1 MNTISYLLKNTLQ
14 FYMLKR
20 RALRK
25 LILPTALLFTL
36 LLIYLIPKNEYIGEI
51 EIVNNDIKLH
61 DIYLVDKNNLVS
73 LTKVEVNS
81 TDILSLS
88 KELLNILIN
97 DDLEKIPSG
106 FKTVLNSSTIV
117 KDITYQDN
125 ILKVVFNDKIVDVD
139 IENEIKVIES
149 IVYTLTSIKGI
160 DYVVLYQDDKIL
172 TKLPKSG
179 YNIPNL
185 LNRRI
190 GINKIYDTE
199 TLNTFNV
206 TTYFIGNTNGKT
218 YYIPVTKVTDNS
230 LEKIEIVI
238 EELSGNISYNTNLK
252 SYLNSNTKLIEVMKE
267 EEVLKLSFNEYIFSD
282 INELSILEEV
292 LYTISLSAYDNY
304 DINDVIFMYNN
315 EEIYKNLTKTI
326 E

>member
-1 MNTISYLLKNTLQ
+1 
-14 FYMLKR
+14 MLKR
-20 RALRK
+20 KALRK

-160 DYVVLYQDDKIL
+160 DYVVIYQDDKIL

-267 EEVLKLSFNEYIFSD
+267 EEVLKLSFNEFIFSD
-282 INELSILEEV
+282 FNELNILEEV

-304 DINDVIFMYNN
+304 DIDDVIFMYNN

>member
-1 MNTISYLLKNTLQ
+1 
-14 FYMLKR
+14 MLKR

>member
-1 MNTISYLLKNTLQ
+1 
-14 FYMLKR
+14 MLKR

-160 DYVVLYQDDKIL
+160 DYVVIYQDDKIL